1 MNENVDLRKSAALKR
16 LAEHLTAFT
25 HEGGFISPM
34 ESDMLALIV
43 SGILNGE
50 NLAQRYPD
58 FHRILLENAELR
70 QAFLDALDSIEA
82 ERDGKLLPIP
92 APETRLDFL
101 TSQPPAPKIIHKD
114 GENWSVLWQRP
125 LELIQ
130 AIFSPP
136 EMAYRAE
143 QSLIED
149 PWIMLLREEIQVSGS
164 TYSIAL
170 DCIPAE
176 EEENALAVF
185 LSLAVSPGALGD
197 SAKFP
202 LHASLRWGGYQ
213 QNVMIPAEGRT
224 RFPNISFDKI
234 FDQSTGNL
242 TDGLSLN
249 LETAS

>member
-1 MNENVDLRKSAALKR
+1 MNENFDLRKSAALNR
-16 LAEHLTAFT
+16 LVECLTAYH
-25 HEGGFISPM
+25 HEGGVISPM
-34 ESDMLALIV
+34 ESDMLSLIV

-82 ERDGKLLPIP
+82 ERDGKLIPIP
-92 APETRLDFL
+92 TPETRLDFL
-101 TSQPPAPKIIHKD
+101 TSQPPVPTVIHKD
-114 GENWSVLWQRP
+114 KEHWSILWQRP

-143 QSLIED
+143 QNLIED

-176 EEENALAVF
+176 EQDNVLSVF
-185 LSLAVSPGALGD
+185 LSLAVSPSALGE

-202 LHASLRWGGYQ
+202 LHATLRWGGYQ
-213 QNVMIPAEGRT
+213 QEMMIPAEGRT

-234 FDQSTGNL
+234 FDPVTGNL

-249 LETAS
+249 LETAF